1 MTRGTN
7 VRMRRAAVLSVLLY
21 WPAFTV
27 AQTPEAAPAPAITP
41 ADTPDNARFL
51 IGEFQVEGNSVFPPI
66 EIELTLLPYL
76 GENKTVADV
85 EAARV
90 ALETRYR
97 DQGFGSVLVDIPE
110 QDIIDGVVKLRVIE
124 GRVESLTVTGS
135 RYFSLLGIRRQMQ
148 TLRVGGVP
156 NMADVSAQVG
166 NLNRRTPNRS
176 ITPLLRPGRTPGTI
190 GVELRVKDEFP
201 AHGRIE
207 INDRY
212 GANTSKTRLGLEVGY
227 DNLWQRQ
234 HSALL
239 QYQTSPEEPDEVE
252 VWSGTYVARARDSDR
267 VTVAYLVRSDSHT
280 ASVGDLN
287 VIGQGRIFGLR
298 EIFPLSGTPSASQSI
313 SLGVDYKDFD
323 ETLELQGSDA
333 QQTPIRY
340 LNWSSSYTVTTRAE
354 TGMQRYNVGLN
365 FGLRDVV
372 NDPTQFDVKRDGGRP
387 NYTVMRL
394 GAEYTHWFENG
405 MDLFYK
411 FDSQLSD
418 SPLISNEQ
426 FAAGGAETVRGYLES
441 QELGDYGVIGTV
453 EWRSPSIAK
462 PISKHLRECRARVFA
477 SGASLNIRN
486 PLPRQS
492 EDAEIYSAGMGI
504 NLATSKRLDFS
515 LDWAVPL
522 KTSRDVEK
530 GEDRFHASL
539 ELFF

>member
-1 MTRGTN
+1 MLHWT
-7 VRMRRAAVLSVLLY
+7 VDV
-21 WPAFTV
+21 V
-27 AQTPEAAPAPAITP
+27 AQEPDPAPSAVPTP
-41 ADTPDNARFL
+41 PDSLESEPAATQNNARFP
-51 IGEFQVEGNSVFPPI
+51 ISEFQIDGNSVFQPI
-66 EIELTLLPYL
+66 EIELTLLPFL

-110 QDIIDGVVKLRVIE
+110 QDVVEGVVTLRVIE

-148 TLRVGGVP
+148 TLRIGGVP

-166 NLNRRTPNRS
+166 SMNRRTPNRS

-207 INDRY
+207 ITDRY
-212 GANTSKTRLGLEVGY
+212 GANTSKTRLGIEMGY

-239 QYQTSPEEPDEVE
+239 QYQTSPEDPDEVE
-252 VWSGTYVARARDSDR
+252 VWSGTYVARARDTDR
-267 VTVAYLVRSDSHT
+267 VTVVYLVRSDSNT

-287 VIGQGRIFGLR
+287 VIGHGRILGLR
-298 EIFPLSGTPSASQSI
+298 EILPLAGTSTASHSV

-323 ETLELQGSDA
+323 ETLELQGADA
-333 QQTPIRY
+333 QKTPIRY
-340 LNWSSSYTVTTRAE
+340 LNWSGSYTVTTRGESALR
-354 TGMQRYNVGLN
+354 RYNVGVN

-372 NDPTQFDVKRDGGRP
+372 NDPVQFDVKRDGGRP
-387 NYTVMRL
+387 HYTVLRL
-394 GAEYTHWFENG
+394 GTEYTHWFESG
-405 MDLFYK
+405 MDLFFK
-411 FDSQLSD
+411 LDSQLSD

-441 QELGDYGVIGTV
+441 QELGDYGLIGTV
-453 EWRSPSIAK
+453 EWRTPSAAK
-462 PISKHLRECRARVFA
+462 YISSNVRELRALVFA

-492 EDAEIYSAGMGI
+492 EDAEIYSAGLGVNI
-504 NLATSKRLDFS
+504 AISKRLNSS
-515 LDWAVPL
+515 LYWAVPL
-522 KTSRDVEK
+522 KTSRDVEE